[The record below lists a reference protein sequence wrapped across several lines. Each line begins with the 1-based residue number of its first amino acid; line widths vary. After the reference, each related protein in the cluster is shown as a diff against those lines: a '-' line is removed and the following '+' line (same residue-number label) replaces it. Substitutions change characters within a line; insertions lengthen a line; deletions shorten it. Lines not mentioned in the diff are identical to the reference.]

1 MDPLET
7 EEKLVNKKDK
17 NSKYV
22 LFGVWAFIIIAAVLL
37 LIKVLKSP
45 PVPVGGNGKY
55 IFINI

>member
-1 MDPLET
+1 MEQLET
-7 EEKLVNKKDK
+7 DEKLVNKKQSQ

-22 LFGVWAFIIIAAVLL
+22 LFGIWALIIIFAVFL

-55 IFINI
+55 YIN